1 MRRLSCPAHRQ
12 ASGQTCAR
20 ALQPQ
25 LTYVLSRASSLDSLL
40 VWVINWGSLPWPS
53 ALSSRRSYEGLFWRQ
68 ADVRGPGGLTPM
80 HLAAL
85 SPAAPALSRLLASLC
100 APGPAAWFLAAADDG
115 LTPANFCERLGRP
128 ELNAD
133 MLQHAIAT
141 GAPPPPPP
149 PPPSRAACLRAHSLH
164 VLACRSLT
172 PLNLPAPLS
181 ASAPPRAPL
190 SHSPGASPRT
200 EPAADRCS
208 SCPRSSVQSGRRPS
222 DRPACPPAAQA
233 RAPGWRRAR
242 SRRSARRTPR
252 RAPPRGTPP
261 CPSSCATAPR
271 RRPPRQLR
279 RAARRSPRP
288 AAWPA
293 GRARRGAAQTR
304 ARCAPG
310 RARLRPRVQARHAVC
325 GTPDP
330 SYFKPSLILW
340 APGDCMFSSDCPACV
355 YEKVIA
361 GSRLSSRALG
371 K

>member
-208 SCPRSSVQSGRRPS
+208 SCPRSSVQSGRPALRP
-222 DRPACPPAAQA
+222 PCV
-233 RAPGWRRAR
+233 
-242 SRRSARRTPR
+242 SARRAGQGPGLAEGALAAQCPPDAAPGATTRNPTLPFELCHCAAPAPAAPAAACGAPVPAPCGLAGRQGSPGCSADAGALRSRSSTP
-252 RAPPRGTPP
+252 APDGAGA
-261 CPSSCATAPR
+261 SCCVR
-271 RRPPRQLR
+271 Y
-279 RAARRSPRP
+279 PRP
-288 AAWPA
+288 
-293 GRARRGAAQTR
+293 
-304 ARCAPG
+304 
-310 RARLRPRVQARHAVC
+310 
-325 GTPDP
+325 
-330 SYFKPSLILW
+330 
-340 APGDCMFSSDCPACV
+340 
-355 YEKVIA
+355 
-361 GSRLSSRALG
+361 
-371 K
+371 